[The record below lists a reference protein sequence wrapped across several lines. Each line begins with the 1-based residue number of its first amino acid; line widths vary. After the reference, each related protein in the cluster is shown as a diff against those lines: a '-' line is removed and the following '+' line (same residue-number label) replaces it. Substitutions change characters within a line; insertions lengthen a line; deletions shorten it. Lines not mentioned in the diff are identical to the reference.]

1 MKQPDVR
8 SHGESLLPLP
18 AVKARVGMGK
28 TKIYE
33 EIKAGAFP
41 KCIKNGRSSV
51 WIESEIADWIEKK
64 ILRARVAAAKQKT

>member
-1 MKQPDVR
+1 MREQ
-8 SHGESLLPLP
+8 ESLLPLP

-41 KCIKNGRSSV
+41 KCIKNGRTSV
-51 WIESEIADWIEKK
+51 WIASEIDAWVLEKVHHS
-64 ILRARVAAAKQKT
+64 RRDCR